1 MTAAHK
7 DNEPA
12 LRPAVCLA
20 FAGRVAASVTHEL
33 NNVLSTISE
42 LSGLLED
49 VAAADPAKGAVS
61 QERLERIANGLMAQ
75 VKRGAGIVKRLNR
88 FAHSSDTDIQSVELK
103 DLVVLVAGLAE
114 PLSRRHSVS
123 LVTEPGDAAITIQT
137 NAFLL
142 EQLVYLWID
151 DAATASEHGGT
162 VTITS
167 RPHDVGG
174 TIEVRWTPNPDDSQ
188 PPEQLAL
195 LDALASELQG
205 EVIEGPADDGTYAR
219 AITLPQSKV

>member
-1 MTAAHK
+1 MTAA
-7 DNEPA
+7 NNNTEPT

-61 QERLERIANGLMAQ
+61 QERLARIANGLTAQ
-75 VKRGAGIVKRLNR
+75 VKRGAAIVKRLNR
-88 FAHSSDTDIQSVELK
+88 FAHSSDTDIQSIDLTELI
-103 DLVVLVAGLAE
+103 VLVAGLAE
-114 PLSRRHSVS
+114 PLSRRHSVT
-123 LVTEPGDAAITIQT
+123 LETFPGDTAITIRT

-142 EQLVYLWID
+142 EQLLYLWID
-151 DAATASEHGGT
+151 DAACGSERDKTVRISCRPDDLGGVIEVAWTPKASE
-162 VTITS
+162 
-167 RPHDVGG
+167 
-174 TIEVRWTPNPDDSQ
+174 SQ

-195 LDALASELQG
+195 LDALANELQG
-205 EVIEGPADDGTYAR
+205 EVTEGPAANGMYAR
-219 AITLPQSKV
+219 TITLPQAKT